1 MRYARLGLLFVAV
14 VFWGSVERS
23 LGVAPMVGV
32 SLAAAVACAFELR
45 LGLSL
50 LSGSLMLALGEW
62 MYGLPVG
69 AWALGGALG
78 LIACHLVLH
87 TARPGALERA
97 VALVMILIPGM
108 VCSLIFALATGSSTG
123 IPGLIQTFVFLLS
136 AFVISGPLVTWL
148 HGERRDLWGQPG

>member
-1 MRYARLGLLFVAV
+1 MRFARLVLLLVAV
-14 VFWGSVERS
+14 GFWGTVERS
-23 LGVAPMVGV
+23 LGLAPLIGV

-45 LGLSL
+45 LSLSL

-62 MYGLPVG
+62 MYALPVG
-69 AWALGGALG
+69 AWALGGTLG

-108 VCSLIFALATGSSTG
+108 VCALIFALATGSSTG
-123 IPGLIQTFVFLLS
+123 IPGLLQTLIFLLS
-136 AFVISGPLVTWL
+136 AFVLSGPLVNWL
-148 HGERRDLWGQPG
+148 HGQRRDVWGQP